1 MDQLESLVKT
11 RKLIKGLIITV
22 VLYIVLAFF
31 LIQSVGEDLKIYFW
45 ILEGMLCVF
54 LVILLLVAPS
64 LWKADETSNAPEAQK
79 IQTEKP
85 KAD

>member
-22 VLYIVLAFF
+22 VLYMVLAFF
-31 LIQSVGEDLKIYFW
+31 LIQSVGDELKMYFW
-45 ILEGMLCVF
+45 ILEGMLAVF

-64 LWKADETSNAPEAQK
+64 LWRADEPGNATEPIKPQS
-79 IQTEKP
+79 EKP
-85 KAD
+85 KTE